1 MPNCWAVS
9 VKGREKQ
16 AYEPAPDDHLRI
28 SGNGNPILENAP
40 PRQLI
45 EWQNLLPFYPENR
58 ALSPVRNFLAG
69 KLLSVDSLQKL
80 SETARGKGIERG
92 KFLMNKSFTSPD
104 FQALPG
110 VAGHVNLPT
119 PVADRS
125 PQYVIFKTIFDKGSA
140 VIVLPLVALIALLLL
155 ALNPFFN
162 PGPLFYRQNRMG
174 LGGRRFRMWKFR
186 TMTQNTGG
194 VRDHDAPLEEERIT
208 PLGRFLRRSRIDEL
222 PNFIN
227 VLRGDMSVI
236 GPRPDA
242 WEHAI
247 VHIGTIPR
255 YGHRFRVRPGI
266 TGLAQIRGG
275 YADSKR
281 AIERKARL
289 DLFYVRNARTGLD
302 LYVALCTVRVIV
314 TGFGAR

>member
-1 MPNCWAVS
+1 
-9 VKGREKQ
+9 
-16 AYEPAPDDHLRI
+16 
-28 SGNGNPILENAP
+28 
-40 PRQLI
+40 
-45 EWQNLLPFYPENR
+45 
-58 ALSPVRNFLAG
+58 
-69 KLLSVDSLQKL
+69 
-80 SETARGKGIERG
+80 
-92 KFLMNKSFTSPD
+92 MNKSFSGPD
-104 FQALPG
+104 FQASLDAEG
-110 VAGHVNLPT
+110 CVNPLT
-119 PVADRS
+119 PEVEWPPR
-125 PQYVIFKTIFDKGSA
+125 YVIFKTVFDKGSA
-140 VIVLPLVALIALLLL
+140 IIALPVVALIALLLL

-186 TMTQNTGG
+186 TMTQGTGE

-208 PLGRFLRRSRIDEL
+208 PLGRFLRRCRIDEL

-227 VLRGDMSVI
+227 VLKGDMSVI

-247 VHIGTIPR
+247 VHIATIPQYR
-255 YGHRFRVRPGI
+255 HRFRVRPGI

-281 AIERKARL
+281 AIERKARF
-289 DLFYVRNARTGLD
+289 DLFYVKNSRTSLD
-302 LYVALCTVRVIV
+302 LYVALHTVRVMV